1 MPTRKIT
8 PGKKPPDKKVK
19 DENQLL
25 LSIYDSSMAYEDGS
39 TVGVPKIPRWWMR
52 PCCIPALYVNHNF

>member
-25 LSIYDSSMAYEDGS
+25 LSIFDSSMAYEDGS
-39 TVGVPKIPRWWMR
+39 TVGVPKIPRW
-52 PCCIPALYVNHNF
+52 